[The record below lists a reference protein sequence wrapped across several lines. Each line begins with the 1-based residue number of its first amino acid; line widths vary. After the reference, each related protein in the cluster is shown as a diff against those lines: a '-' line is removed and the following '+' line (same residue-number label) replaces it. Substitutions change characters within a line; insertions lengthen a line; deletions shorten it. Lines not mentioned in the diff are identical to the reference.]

1 MGAVGSKRSGYLPS
15 LDGWR
20 ALAIL
25 GVIMTHDLP
34 WVIAG
39 HSDLAFK
46 DYGGWGVQLF
56 FAISGVLI
64 CTRILEE
71 ERELGEFRIGAFY
84 VRRLFRIQ
92 PAAFCYLFVIA
103 CLRLAG
109 VIHEQWHYWLGA
121 AFLYQNYLFHAL
133 RPAEI
138 SAGFFTG
145 HFWTLAVEE
154 HFYILLSLFLFFVR
168 RRRAAALVGVIA
180 ALLLLQKLA
189 TSHGYFSDDVSNRR
203 TFWQLQFLLIPA
215 LFAILLQRLRV
226 RRAVDRFLHPWVAY
240 VGTFLLMAL
249 NHVRH
254 HPRGTPFWSA
264 HFVPAESA
272 ALFVGFSL
280 WIIASMTHAGSW
292 TTRVLELK
300 PLRLLGRLSYSVY
313 LWHVLF
319 FVGMAP
325 LPVTS
330 WPPLLL
336 LSERPYKYLAALG
349 MALLS
354 YYVVEKPMIRLG
366 HRLAPPAT
374 PGHRDLGPSVAGRP
388 DGAAPALQ
396 AS

>member
-1 MGAVGSKRSGYLPS
+1 MGADRPRGSGYLPS

-25 GVIMTHDLP
+25 GVILTHDLP
-34 WVIAG
+34 WVVAG
-39 HSDLAFK
+39 HSDGRWK
-46 DYGGWGVQLF
+46 GYGGWGVQLF

-92 PAAFCYLFVIA
+92 PAAFCYLIAIA
-103 CLRLAG
+103 CLRIAG

-154 HFYILLSLFLFFVR
+154 HFYILLSLFLYFVR
-168 RRRAAALVGVIA
+168 RRRAATLAGLI
-180 ALLLLQKLA
+180 ALLMLLQKIA
-189 TSHGYFSDDVSNRR
+189 TGYGYFSEDVSNRR

-215 LFAILLQRLRV
+215 LFAILLQRPGV
-226 RRAVDRFLHPWVAY
+226 RRVVDRYLHPWVAY
-240 VGTFLLMAL
+240 LLTFGLMVI
-249 NHVRH
+249 NHTRH
-254 HPRGTPFWSA
+254 REHGAPFWSE

-272 ALFVGFSL
+272 VLFVGFSL
-280 WIIASMTHAGSW
+280 WIIASMTHGGSW
-292 TTRVLELK
+292 TTRVLEQK
-300 PLRLLGRLSYSVY
+300 PLRLLGRLSYSIY

-319 FVGMAP
+319 FVSLAP
-325 LPVTS
+325 LPVTN
-330 WPPLLL
+330 WPPLLF
-336 LSERPYKYLAALG
+336 LSERPYKYLASLG

-374 PGHRDLGPSVAGRP
+374 PGHRDLGPAAGVPGDRI
-388 DGAAPALQ
+388 AQ
-396 AS
+396 ARSL